1 MNLWGWIDRVKTETQ
16 ICGRFVKEGNEDDND
31 QLTSWDEVSE
41 SNDFPSSRDEGDTS
55 QSFLEKE
62 Q

>member
-16 ICGRFVKEGNEDDND
+16 ICGRFAKEGSEDDND
-31 QLTSWDEVSE
+31 QLTSWDEVPE

-55 QSFLEKE
+55 QS
-62 Q
+62 

>member
-55 QSFLEKE
+55 QS
-62 Q
+62 

>member
-16 ICGRFVKEGNEDDND
+16 ICGRFAKEGSEDDND
-31 QLTSWDEVSE
+31 QLTSWDEVPE

-55 QSFLEKE
+55 QSSEKG